1 MSNGMMD
8 TTSNASQPFMYCIA
22 ICLRFHSSMAG
33 FFGSGRTPRNITQ
46 AHTQAVE
53 TSFQKLIETLSSLKS
68 WAEMKRFWADV
79 ARNFDDIPT
88 YSGCQRGFQLTIG
101 NLTSAENLFT
111 TFSDFLMKC
120 CLFLFCG
127 PFWGNGASRDHDP
140 L

>member
-1 MSNGMMD
+1 M
-8 TTSNASQPFMYCIA
+8 T
-22 ICLRFHSSMAG
+22 L
-33 FFGSGRTPRNITQ
+33 
-46 AHTQAVE
+46 E
-53 TSFQKLIETLSSLKS
+53 TFSSLKS

-88 YSGCQRGFQLTIG
+88 YTGCQRGFQLTIG

>member
-1 MSNGMMD
+1 MR
-8 TTSNASQPFMYCIA
+8 TSSTLRLLSDGWLCVALTQCDVHRETPCIS
-22 ICLRFHSSMAG
+22 ISYLY
-33 FFGSGRTPRNITQ
+33 
-46 AHTQAVE
+46 
-53 TSFQKLIETLSSLKS
+53 LSLKR
-68 WAEMKRFWADV
+68 WAEKKRFWADV

-88 YSGCQRGFQLTIG
+88 YSWCQRGFQLTIR

-111 TFSDFLMKC
+111 TFSHFLMKC